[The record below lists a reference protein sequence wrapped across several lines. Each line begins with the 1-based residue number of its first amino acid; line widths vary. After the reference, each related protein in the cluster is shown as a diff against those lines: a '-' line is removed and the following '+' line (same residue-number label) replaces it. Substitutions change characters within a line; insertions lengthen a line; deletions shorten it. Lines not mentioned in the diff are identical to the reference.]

1 MAMLR
6 PRKRQT
12 SSDEALIRS
21 LYEEHGGALIAYAT
35 RLTGDRST
43 AEDVLQETLLRAWR
57 HVHELSES
65 SGSIRGWLFT
75 VARNIITDRARA
87 RSVRPAEVAESPVTV
102 PVTRDHSD
110 TVVDSIV
117 ALDALERLSEE
128 HRSVLVEI
136 YFRGRTVTETA
147 EHLGIPA
154 GTVKS
159 RSHNAMKSLREHV
172 IGGRTKAPG
181 RTVAQVAEVTR

>member
-1 MAMLR
+1 MAILR

-21 LYEEHGGALIAYAT
+21 LYSEHGGALIAYAT
-35 RLTGDRST
+35 RLTGDRSA

-57 HVHELSES
+57 HVGELSES
-65 SGSIRGWLFT
+65 AGSIRGWLFT

-102 PVTRDHSD
+102 PVSRDHSD
-110 TVVDSIV
+110 QVVDSIV

-147 EHLGIPA
+147 EHLGIPP

-172 IGGRTKAPG
+172 IGGRTTAPG
-181 RTVAQVAEVTR
+181 RTAARVAEVSR

>member
-1 MAMLR
+1 MAILR

-12 SSDEALIRS
+12 SSDEALIKS
-21 LYEEHGGALIAYAT
+21 LYSEHGGALIAYAT
-35 RLTGDRST
+35 RLTGDRSA

-57 HVHELSES
+57 HVGELSEA

-102 PVTRDHSD
+102 PVSRDHSD
-110 TVVDSIV
+110 QVVDSIV

-172 IGGRTKAPG
+172 IGGRTTAPG
-181 RTVAQVAEVTR
+181 QTAARVAEVTR